1 MKISLLIPT
10 RKRPHYLERL
20 FKSIVATADN
30 INEIEACLYI
40 DNDDNETINKLDE
53 LSKIMNVYDIIGPRI
68 RLSQTWNECYDGSDW
83 DSEIIWHGNDDC
95 EFVTKGWDTLVIK
108 AFDQYNDKIVFVG
121 GRNSWTPHD
130 GDLFTH
136 GWLHKNWINTLGYTT
151 PDYFSSDFCDLWL
164 TEVAKKIGRFHYIP
178 ELLIPHYHPAYG
190 TAPEDQTHKDRIIRH
205 YADNVKQKY
214 DDLASKREEDAN
226 KLRKFINDYPRI
238 KALEELTKQGQD
250 LGMGY

>member
-10 RKRPHYLERL
+10 RKRPYYLEKL
-20 FKSIVATADN
+20 FKSIVDTADN
-30 INEIEACLYI
+30 INEIEAILYI
-40 DNDDNETINKLDE
+40 DEDDQETITRLQYCSDPLCKM
-53 LSKIMNVYDIIGPRI
+53 MNLGWVIGDRI
-68 RLSQTWNECYDGSDW
+68 RLSQTWNECYKLTNTG
-83 DSEIIWHGNDDC
+83 SEIFWHGNDDC
-95 EFVTKGWDTLVIK
+95 TFDTKGWDTLVTK

-136 GWLHKNWINTLGYTT
+136 GWLSQEWIQTLGYVT

-164 TEVAKKIGRFHYIP
+164 TDVAKKIGRFHYIP

-205 YADNVKQKY
+205 YADNVRQKY
-214 DDLASKREEDAN
+214 DDLAPKREEDAL
-226 KLRKFINDYPRI
+226 KLSRYIS
-238 KALEELTKQGQD
+238 LSELAKQAQD
-250 LGMGY
+250 LDMGY